1 MPPLATDPS
10 SLAFMA
16 FVFVLAG
23 FVKGMVGL
31 GLPIVG
37 IGLLSLVMVPQQA
50 AALLVVPSMV
60 TNIWQLLAGP
70 DVRPLIR
77 RLGPMMA
84 GILAGTW
91 GGLWALGRLG
101 WLTPAAATR
110 AEGALGLAL
119 MLYAA
124 LGLLRVQIPPPGRAE
139 RWAGPAAG
147 MATGAVSSL
156 TGVFAIP
163 AVPYLASLGLGKDEL
178 IQALGLTFTVSTVAL
193 AAGLAASGLFAPEAA
208 GLSVVAVLPAVGGL
222 LAGGWL
228 RGQVRPGTFRLC
240 FLVGVAALGLH
251 LAVRGLA

>member
-1 MPPLATDPS
+1 MPSLATDPS
-10 SLAFMA
+10 SLAFVA
-16 FVFVLAG
+16 LVFVLAG

-60 TNIWQLLAGP
+60 TNIWQLFAGP
-70 DVRPLIR
+70 DVRALVR

-84 GILAGTW
+84 GILVGTW

-124 LGLLRVQIPPPGRAE
+124 LGLLRIQAPPPGRAE
-139 RWAGPAAG
+139 RWASPAAG
-147 MATGAVSSL
+147 VATGAVSSL

-163 AVPYLASLGLGKDEL
+163 AVPYLASLGLDKDEL

-193 AAGLAASGLFAPEAA
+193 AAGLAAGGLFTPGTA
-208 GLSVVAVLPAVGGL
+208 GLSLLAVLPSVGGL
-222 LAGGWL
+222 LVGGWL
-228 RGQVRPGTFRLC
+228 RGRVRPDTFRLC
-240 FLVGVAALGLH
+240 FLVGVGALGLH